1 MQALKSTPLEQKQIN
16 YDLFGNPIVEKNELK
31 SKFIVPPFSILDM
44 ASGDW
49 QNRKNRWKDLG
60 IKGEVGR
67 GNDNLS
73 QRFSGSGE
81 MLGLKPKKTSTRRL
95 ESSGLDI
102 TKNPYISIFDPVLC
116 ELMYRWFVPEN
127 GLILDPFA
135 GGSVRG
141 IVSNYLDYNYTGVE
155 LRDEQVYSN
164 MGQSEEI
171 VPNNLPEY
179 LIGDSN
185 KVLETIDRKF
195 DFLFSCPPYYDLE
208 IYSDYNGDLSN
219 MSHKDFEFYYESIIR
234 KSCLLLKD
242 NRFACFVVGNV
253 RDNNGF
259 IKDLVG
265 LTIRLFEKCGLRF
278 YNDIIMRQPVASAS
292 MRANNNM
299 KYKKI
304 VKVHQNVLVF
314 CKGNP
319 KKVFV

>member
-1 MQALKSTPLEQKQIN
+1 MQSLKSTPKEQKQVN

-49 QNRKNRWKDLG
+49 QNRKNRWIKLG
-60 IKGEVGR
+60 IKGVVGR
-67 GNDNLS
+67 DSKAIISGTDNY
-73 QRFSGSGE
+73 RTIKDKAE
-81 MLGLKPKKTSTRRL
+81 YDNR
-95 ESSGLDI
+95 E
-102 TKNPYISIFDPVLC
+102 NYVSIFDPVLC
-116 ELMYRWFVPEN
+116 EIMYRWFVPAE
-127 GLILDPFA
+127 GSILDPFA

-141 IVSNYLDYNYTGVE
+141 IVSSFLDYNYTGVE

-164 MGQSEEI
+164 MGQAEEI
-171 VPNNLPEY
+171 VPNNLPKY

-259 IKDLVG
+259 MKDLVG
-265 LTIRLFEKCGLRF
+265 LTIRLFEKYGLQF
-278 YNDIIMRQPVASAS
+278 YNDIVLRQPIASAS
-292 MRANNNM
+292 MRADKNM
-299 KYKKI
+299 KYRKT

-319 KKVFV
+319 KEVFA

>member
-1 MQALKSTPLEQKQIN
+1 MQSLKSTPKEQKQTN

-31 SKFIVPPFSILDM
+31 SKFIVSPFSILDM

-49 QNRKNRWKDLG
+49 QNRKNRWKKLG

-67 GNDNLS
+67 DSKAIISGTDNY
-73 QRFSGSGE
+73 RTIKDKAE
-81 MLGLKPKKTSTRRL
+81 YDNR
-95 ESSGLDI
+95 E
-102 TKNPYISIFDPVLC
+102 NYVSIFDPVLC
-116 ELMYRWFVPEN
+116 EIMYRWFVPAE
-127 GLILDPFA
+127 GSILDPFA

-141 IVSNYLDYNYTGVE
+141 IVSSFLDYNYTGVE

-164 MGQSEEI
+164 MGQAEEI
-171 VPNNLPEY
+171 VPNNLPKY

-259 IKDLVG
+259 MKDLVG
-265 LTIRLFEKCGLRF
+265 LTIRLFEKYGLQF
-278 YNDIIMRQPVASAS
+278 YNDIVLRQPIASAS
-292 MRANNNM
+292 MRADKNM
-299 KYKKI
+299 KYRKT

-319 KKVFV
+319 KEVFA

>member
-1 MQALKSTPLEQKQIN
+1 MQSLKSISKEQKQVN

-44 ASGDW
+44 ASGYW
-49 QNRKNRWKDLG
+49 QDRKDRWKSLG

-67 GNDNLS
+67 D
-73 QRFSGSGE
+73 
-81 MLGLKPKKTSTRRL
+81 STVIHM
-95 ESSGLDI
+95 D
-102 TKNPYISIFDPVLC
+102 TKAKEKNATEYVSIFDPVVC
-116 ELMYRWFVPEN
+116 ELMYRWFVPEK
-127 GLILDPFA
+127 GSILDPFA

-141 IVSNYLDYNYTGVE
+141 IVSNYLDYNYIGVE

-164 MGQSEEI
+164 MGQAEEI
-171 VPNNLPEY
+171 VPNNPPRY

-185 KVLETIDRKF
+185 KVLNKIDRKF

-208 IYSDYNGDLSN
+208 VYSNDEGDLSN
-219 MSHKDFEFYYESIIR
+219 MPHKDFDFYYESIIK

-259 IKDLVG
+259 MKDLVG
-265 LTIRLFEKCGLRF
+265 LTVRIFEKCGLRF
-278 YNDIIMRQPVASAS
+278 YNDIVLRQPVASAS
-292 MRANNNM
+292 MRANNTM

-319 KKVFV
+319 KKVY

>member
-1 MQALKSTPLEQKQIN
+1 MQSLKSTPLEQKQIN

-49 QNRKNRWKDLG
+49 QNRKNRWKKLG

-67 GNDNLS
+67 DSKAIISGTDNY
-73 QRFSGSGE
+73 RTIKDKAE
-81 MLGLKPKKTSTRRL
+81 YDNR
-95 ESSGLDI
+95 E
-102 TKNPYISIFDPVLC
+102 NYVSIFDPVLC
-116 ELMYRWFVPEN
+116 EIMYRWFVPEN
-127 GLILDPFA
+127 GSILDPFA

-259 IKDLVG
+259 MKDLVG
-265 LTIRLFEKCGLRF
+265 LTVRIFEKYGLQF
-278 YNDIIMRQPVASAS
+278 YNDIVLRQPIASAS
-292 MRANNNM
+292 MRADKNM
-299 KYKKI
+299 KYRKT

>member
-1 MQALKSTPLEQKQIN
+1 MQSLKSTPLEQKQIN

-49 QNRKNRWKDLG
+49 QNRKNRWKKLG

-67 GNDNLS
+67 DSKAIISGTDNY
-73 QRFSGSGE
+73 RTIKDKAE
-81 MLGLKPKKTSTRRL
+81 YDNR
-95 ESSGLDI
+95 E
-102 TKNPYISIFDPVLC
+102 NYVSIFDPVLC
-116 ELMYRWFVPEN
+116 EIMYRWFVPEN
-127 GLILDPFA
+127 GSILDPFA

-219 MSHKDFEFYYESIIR
+219 MTHKDFEFYYESIIR

-242 NRFACFVVGNV
+242 NCFACFVVGNV

-259 IKDLVG
+259 MKDLVG
-265 LTIRLFEKCGLRF
+265 LTVRIFEKYGLQF
-278 YNDIIMRQPVASAS
+278 YNDIVLRQPIASAS
-292 MRANNNM
+292 MRADKNM
-299 KYKKI
+299 KYRKT

>member
-1 MQALKSTPLEQKQIN
+1 MKN
-16 YDLFGNPIVEKNELK
+16 YDLFGKEIKNKNNLRDTY
-31 SKFIVPPFSILDM
+31 IIPPFSIFDTQ
-44 ASGDW
+44 SGDW
-49 QNRKNRWKDLG
+49 QKRKNKWKDLG
-60 IKGEVGR
+60 IKSEIGREVEESHVTVMSRLTEEEYKKRYGR
-67 GNDNLS
+67 
-73 QRFSGSGE
+73 
-81 MLGLKPKKTSTRRL
+81 KPMD
-95 ESSGLDI
+95 SS
-102 TKNPYISIFDPVLC
+102 SIFDPVLC
-116 ELMYRWFVPEN
+116 EIMYRWFVPAE
-127 GLILDPFA
+127 GSILDPFA

-141 IVSNYLDYNYTGVE
+141 IVSSFLDYNYTGVE

-164 MGQSEEI
+164 MGQAEEI
-171 VPNNLPEY
+171 VPNNLPKY

-259 IKDLVG
+259 MKDLVG
-265 LTIRLFEKCGLRF
+265 LTIRLFEKYGLQF
-278 YNDIIMRQPVASAS
+278 YNDIVLRQPIASAS
-292 MRANNNM
+292 MRADKNM
-299 KYKKI
+299 KYRKT

-319 KKVFV
+319 KEVFA

>member
-1 MQALKSTPLEQKQIN
+1 MQSLKSTPKEQKQVN

-49 QNRKNRWKDLG
+49 QNRKNRWKELG

-67 GNDNLS
+67 DSKAIISGTDNY
-73 QRFSGSGE
+73 RTIKDKAE
-81 MLGLKPKKTSTRRL
+81 YDNR
-95 ESSGLDI
+95 E
-102 TKNPYISIFDPVLC
+102 NYVSIFDPVLC
-116 ELMYRWFVPEN
+116 EIMYRWFVPAE
-127 GLILDPFA
+127 GSILDPFA

-141 IVSNYLDYNYTGVE
+141 IVSSFLDYNYTGVE

-164 MGQSEEI
+164 MGQAEEI

-259 IKDLVG
+259 MKDLVG

-292 MRANNNM
+292 MRADKNM
-299 KYKKI
+299 KYRKT

-319 KKVFV
+319 KEVFA

>member
-1 MQALKSTPLEQKQIN
+1 MQSLKSTPKEQKQVN

-31 SKFIVPPFSILDM
+31 SKFIVSPFSILDM

-49 QNRKNRWKDLG
+49 QNRKNRWKKLG

-67 GNDNLS
+67 DSKAIISGTDNY
-73 QRFSGSGE
+73 RTIKDKAE
-81 MLGLKPKKTSTRRL
+81 YDNR
-95 ESSGLDI
+95 E
-102 TKNPYISIFDPVLC
+102 NYVSIFDPVLC
-116 ELMYRWFVPEN
+116 EIMYRWFVPAE
-127 GLILDPFA
+127 GSILDPFA

-141 IVSNYLDYNYTGVE
+141 IVSSFLDYNYTGVE

-164 MGQSEEI
+164 MGQAEEI
-171 VPNNLPEY
+171 VPNNLPKY

-259 IKDLVG
+259 MKDLVG
-265 LTIRLFEKCGLRF
+265 LTIRLFEKYGLQF
-278 YNDIIMRQPVASAS
+278 YNDIVLRQPIASAS
-292 MRANNNM
+292 MRADKNM
-299 KYKKI
+299 KYRKT

-319 KKVFV
+319 KEVFA

>member
-1 MQALKSTPLEQKQIN
+1 MQSIKSTPKEQKQVN
-16 YDLFGNPIVEKNELK
+16 YDLFGNPIIEKNELK

-49 QNRKNRWKDLG
+49 QNRKNRWKNLG
-60 IKGEVGR
+60 IKGEMGR
-67 GNDNLS
+67 D
-73 QRFSGSGE
+73 
-81 MLGLKPKKTSTRRL
+81 STVIQMDTKAK
-95 ESSGLDI
+95 EKNI
-102 TKNPYISIFDPVLC
+102 TNYVSIFDPVLC
-116 ELMYRWFVPEN
+116 EIIYRWFVPEN
-127 GLILDPFA
+127 GSILDPFA

-155 LRDEQVYSN
+155 LRDEQVDSN
-164 MGQSEEI
+164 MGQAEEI

-195 DFLFSCPPYYDLE
+195 DFFFSCPPYYDLE

-259 IKDLVG
+259 MKDLVG
-265 LTIRLFEKCGLRF
+265 LTVKIFEKYGLRF

-292 MRANNNM
+292 MRADKNM
-299 KYKKI
+299 KYRKTVKI
-304 VKVHQNVLVF
+304 HQNVLVF

-319 KKVFV
+319 KEVFV

>member
-1 MQALKSTPLEQKQIN
+1 MQSLKSTPLEQKQIN

-49 QNRKNRWKDLG
+49 QNRKNRWKKLG

-67 GNDNLS
+67 DSKAIISGTDNY
-73 QRFSGSGE
+73 RTIKDKAE
-81 MLGLKPKKTSTRRL
+81 YDNR
-95 ESSGLDI
+95 E
-102 TKNPYISIFDPVLC
+102 NYVSIFDPVLC
-116 ELMYRWFVPEN
+116 EIMYRWFVPEN
-127 GLILDPFA
+127 GSILDPFA

-208 IYSDYNGDLSN
+208 IYSDYDGDLSN
-219 MSHKDFEFYYESIIR
+219 MTHENFEIYYESIIK

-259 IKDLVG
+259 MKDLVG
-265 LTIRLFEKCGLRF
+265 LTVRIFEKYGLQF
-278 YNDIIMRQPVASAS
+278 YNDIVLRQPIASAS
-292 MRANNNM
+292 MRADKNM
-299 KYKKI
+299 KYRKT

>member
-1 MQALKSTPLEQKQIN
+1 MQSLKSTPKEQKQVN

-31 SKFIVPPFSILDM
+31 SKFIVSPFSILDM

-49 QNRKNRWKDLG
+49 QNRKNRWKKLG

-67 GNDNLS
+67 DSKAIISGTDNY
-73 QRFSGSGE
+73 RTIKDKAE
-81 MLGLKPKKTSTRRL
+81 YDNR
-95 ESSGLDI
+95 E
-102 TKNPYISIFDPVLC
+102 NYVSIFDPVLC
-116 ELMYRWFVPEN
+116 EIMYRWFVPAE
-127 GLILDPFA
+127 GSILDPFA

-141 IVSNYLDYNYTGVE
+141 IVSSFLDYNYTGVE

-164 MGQSEEI
+164 MGQAEEI
-171 VPNNLPEY
+171 VPNNLPKY

-259 IKDLVG
+259 MKDLVG
-265 LTIRLFEKCGLRF
+265 LTIRLFEKYGLQF
-278 YNDIIMRQPVASAS
+278 YNDIVLRQPIASAS
-292 MRANNNM
+292 MRADKNM
-299 KYKKI
+299 KYRKT

>member
-1 MQALKSTPLEQKQIN
+1 MSEMQLLNSTSKKQKRIN

-49 QNRKNRWKDLG
+49 QNRKNKWRELG

-67 GNDNLS
+67 DSKAIISGTDNY
-73 QRFSGSGE
+73 RAIKDKIGYDNRE
-81 MLGLKPKKTSTRRL
+81 
-95 ESSGLDI
+95 
-102 TKNPYISIFDPVLC
+102 NYVSIFDPVLC
-116 ELMYRWFVPEN
+116 ELIYRWFVPEN
-127 GLILDPFA
+127 GSILDPFA

-164 MGQSEEI
+164 MGQAEKI

-179 LIGDSN
+179 FIGDSN
-185 KVLETIDRKF
+185 KVLETIDKKF

-259 IKDLVG
+259 MKDLVG

-278 YNDIIMRQPVASAS
+278 YNDIVLRQPIASAS
-292 MRANNNM
+292 MRADKNM
-299 KYKKI
+299 KYRKI
-304 VKVHQNVLVF
+304 VKVHQNVLIF

-319 KKVFV
+319 KEVFV

>member
-1 MQALKSTPLEQKQIN
+1 MQSLKSTPKEQKQVN

-31 SKFIVPPFSILDM
+31 SKFIVSPFSILDM

-49 QNRKNRWKDLG
+49 QNRKNRWKKLG

-67 GNDNLS
+67 DSKAIISGTDNY
-73 QRFSGSGE
+73 RTIKDKAE
-81 MLGLKPKKTSTRRL
+81 YDNR
-95 ESSGLDI
+95 E
-102 TKNPYISIFDPVLC
+102 NYVSIFDPVLC
-116 ELMYRWFVPEN
+116 EIMYRWFVHAE
-127 GLILDPFA
+127 GSILDPFA

-141 IVSNYLDYNYTGVE
+141 IVSSFLDYNYTGVE

-164 MGQSEEI
+164 MGQAEEI
-171 VPNNLPEY
+171 VPNNLPKY

-259 IKDLVG
+259 MKDLVG
-265 LTIRLFEKCGLRF
+265 LTIRLFEKYGLQF
-278 YNDIIMRQPVASAS
+278 YNDIVLRQPIASAS
-292 MRANNNM
+292 MRADKNM
-299 KYKKI
+299 KYRKT

-319 KKVFV
+319 KEVFA